1 MERVELAHE
10 YHKKDYNC
18 CQSVLAAFSDI
29 TGLSEQASMN
39 IGGGKDFGDFNADD
53 IDFGDLDLGDMT
65 PPAL

>member
-1 MERVELAHE
+1 MGGYVALEAVEDSFLLRNYGVQDGE
-10 YHKKDYNC
+10 LYKPD
-18 CQSVLAAFSDI
+18 
-29 TGLSEQASMN
+29 SMN